1 MALTDSGYF
10 KQPLV
15 KQAPIAAF
23 WIQRNGYCEQDARNL
38 SDAIIFD
45 RTGVSWINDSYT
57 LKDHDASP
65 ESRAIARQRT
75 DERYDLTKRFE
86 HLARTDPA
94 EWKVLV
100 DHYAATV
107 AAV

>member
-1 MALTDSGYF
+1 MALTDPAYF
-10 KQPLV
+10 KEPLV
-15 KQAPIAAF
+15 KQTPIAAF

-45 RTGVSWINDSYT
+45 RTGVSWINDTYT
-57 LKDHDASP
+57 ALDRDTTVEA
-65 ESRAIARQRT
+65 RTLARQRIE
-75 DERYDLTKRFE
+75 ERANLANRFKQ
-86 HLARTDPA
+86 LARTDPA

-107 AAV
+107 AGV